1 MSLPDQLDIIKRVF
15 CHINE
20 EEAGFR
26 RYTIVIHS
34 MDTAG
39 LKHED
44 YQHMLAEIASLSGV
58 RLIVSV
64 DNIKAG
70 MLWSEQLI
78 DKFNFMCLQVDTLQ
92 DYDTELEYQS
102 PLFSFKNDNEEVG
115 LAFVLKSMTQNQR
128 GIIKVIA
135 QHQLDNPQDKGIA
148 MRDLMSKCVENM
160 LAYSQKQIKDSLH
173 EARDHKVVHERTDE
187 NGHQIFF
194 MTYPLPLLEKLAAD
208 ELN

>member
-1 MSLPDQLDIIKRVF
+1 
-15 CHINE
+15 
-20 EEAGFR
+20 
-26 RYTIVIHS
+26 
-34 MDTAG
+34 
-39 LKHED
+39 
-44 YQHMLAEIASLSGV
+44 MLADIASLGGV

-70 MLWSEQLI
+70 MLWSEQLL
-78 DKFNFMCLQVDTLQ
+78 DKYNFMSLKVDTLQ

-128 GIIKVIA
+128 GVIRQIA
-135 QHQLDNPQDKGIA
+135 QHQLDNPQDKGIS
-148 MRDLMSKCVENM
+148 MRELLSKCVENM
-160 LAYSQKQIKDSLH
+160 LATSQKQIKDLLH

-187 NGHQIFF
+187 NGHQMLF
-194 MTYPLPLLEKLAAD
+194 MTYPLQLLEKLAAD